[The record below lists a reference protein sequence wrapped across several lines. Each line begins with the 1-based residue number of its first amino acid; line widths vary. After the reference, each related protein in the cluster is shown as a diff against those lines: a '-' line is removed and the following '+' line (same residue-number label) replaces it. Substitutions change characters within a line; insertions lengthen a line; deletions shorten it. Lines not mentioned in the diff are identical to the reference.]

1 MTRSSLSSTKRKVD
15 SPPPSNRLTIRPS
28 TGARSVGDS
37 PPAKWVKDNDD
48 PPPPSPHQYNTNEW
62 SLSSSEEGL
71 KVERKGKGK
80 VRASPPPDVD
90 DSSYPTAT
98 IPTKKAVKPRLV
110 ASQLISVM
118 GQLPQPLGKAA
129 TVSPYQT
136 RLWYEE
142 YPLDDPQFIKLWE
155 QANLVPIAQHK
166 TSCHVVIR

>member
-1 MTRSSLSSTKRKVD
+1 MSYWQHIEEKLTHAEDKVAHLQGHVHNLVSSMTRSSSLSTKRKAD
-15 SPPPSNRLTIRPS
+15 SPPPSNQSMIRPS
-28 TGARSVGDS
+28 TGECLVGDP
-37 PPAKWVKDNDD
+37 PPAKRVKDNDD
-48 PPPPSPHQYNTNEW
+48 PLPFPDRYDTNEW
-62 SLSSSEEGL
+62 SLSLSEEGL

-90 DSSYPTAT
+90 DSSHPTAT

-136 RLWYEE
+136 
-142 YPLDDPQFIKLWE
+142 
-155 QANLVPIAQHK
+155 
-166 TSCHVVIR
+166 